1 MTSRQQ
7 IKAILAELKKLY
19 NAAIAQAPI
28 DIDTLPANMVSS
40 WDAVA
45 DIIGQGAVT
54 YIRTADTIKLASM
67 AIHVILANGH
77 NITTDGRSV
86 YTSYPI
92 EADRKEL
99 WLALRPAL
107 IRVIRR
113 QA

>member
-1 MTSRQQ
+1 MTSRSQ
-7 IKAILAELKKLY
+7 IRALLAELTKAF
-19 NAAIAQAPI
+19 NSMRQHTAP
-28 DIDTLPANMVSS
+28 LPAKTVST

-45 DIIGQGAVT
+45 EIVGQGAVT

-77 NITTDGRSV
+77 NITTDGTNV
-86 YTSYPI
+86 YTSHPI
-92 EADRKEL
+92 AQDRYDD

-113 QA
+113 QS